1 MEAASRSQEKGIAML
16 NDLMDSQ
23 TIIVYDPE
31 GVAYDGKVGD
41 MPEDVRQR
49 LDRADFYLLDKCED
63 FDVIAIF

>member
-1 MEAASRSQEKGIAML
+1 ML